1 MSQATHTAFES
12 RTMRKGHLPTVFLFP
27 FLAFFLLLAGCS
39 GEKSKRVEL
48 RALSGADQCAANAD
62 GSFDSPVRI
71 EVRSGGRPAAGV
83 RVEFSSEPGSK
94 LEFSPAAA
102 VSDAGG
108 MVAVRLRAGATG
120 DQFFTVRAVGAS
132 DAKLRLRVV
141 NGVELKGDT
150 GEGLAGK
157 KLSPPLSVRLVREGR
172 GIAGVPV
179 RFTVRDNSVNGR
191 RAGTSTRVEP
201 AECVTDA
208 RGVAETVVT
217 LGKDSGTSRI
227 AVDVDGAEK
236 GFYVRGRD
244 VVIVAVDPWQI
255 AAAVL
260 GGIAFLIFGMKLMS
274 DGLRDAAGDKL
285 KNLLR
290 MFTGNRFSALVAGA
304 VVTAGVQ
311 SSAAV
316 TVMITGFINAGLLTL
331 RQSLGI
337 IFGANIGTTL
347 TAQLISFDIGA
358 VALPAV
364 ALGVLFGFSKRRG
377 LQGVGRAV
385 LGFGILIYGMKL
397 MGDEIGI
404 LRGAP
409 SFRGLFVF
417 FDCAPRG
424 GIVPPLPLLGAL
436 LVGLVCTAILH
447 SSAAFTGVVL
457 ALAAGGMVNFH
468 TAFALLLGSN
478 VGTTVTT
485 LLASVH
491 LNRVAKQAALAHFIF
506 NTFGALLMAALLYVP
521 FYRGG
526 NGVFLELVDLLTPG
540 DAFAAVPQ
548 NIERH
553 IAMAHTLFN
562 VSVALVL
569 LPFTGIFEKLCN
581 RLLPI
586 RDDSARRIRML
597 EPGLL
602 NTPYVALKQCGAA
615 IEVMVRQAWT
625 MIDRSLNGHFL
636 ERDLDEEK
644 IAEIS
649 RMEDEVDEMQRE
661 ITEYLVQ
668 LTRKPLPTELSELI
682 PLLMHATN
690 DAERIADHAENIIT
704 LTRRMVE
711 GGDELSDRAVK
722 SLRKLWRILDD
733 EAEQVIEALGGDKR
747 KPVKS
752 ALKDERKVNKLTA
765 KFENEHIERLRRGE
779 CAAPAGVIYIEM
791 LGELEKI
798 GDRLTNI
805 AERTP
810 RIRQG
815 YVKL

>member
-1 MSQATHTAFES
+1 MHK
-12 RTMRKGHLPTVFLFP
+12 RHLSTVFRL
-27 FLAFFLLLAGCS
+27 LLFFLLLLFSGCS
-39 GEKSKRVEL
+39 GEKAKRVEL

-71 EVRSGGRPAAGV
+71 EVRYGGRPAAGI
-83 RVEFSSEPGSK
+83 RVEFAAEPGSR
-94 LEFSPAAA
+94 LEFTPSAAT
-102 VSDAGG
+102 SDAGG
-108 MVAVRLRAGATG
+108 MVAVKVRAGATG
-120 DQFFTVRAVGAS
+120 DQFFTARAAGAPE
-132 DAKLRLRVV
+132 AKLRLRVV
-141 NGVELKGDT
+141 NGVELKGDA

-157 KLSPPLSVRLVREGR
+157 KLKPPLSVRLVREGR
-172 GIAGVPV
+172 GVSGVPV
-179 RFTVRDNSVNGR
+179 RFTVRPGPAHGH
-191 RAGTSTRVEP
+191 RAAVPAKVEP

-208 RGVAETVVT
+208 RGVAKAAVT
-217 LGKDSGTSRI
+217 LGKDSGSCRI
-227 AVDVDGAEK
+227 AVDVDGGDK
-236 GFYVRGRD
+236 GFSVRGRD
-244 VVIVAVDPWQI
+244 VEIVAVNPWQI

-347 TAQLISFDIGA
+347 TAQLISFDIGGI
-358 VALPAV
+358 ALPAV
-364 ALGVLFGFSKRRG
+364 ALGVLFGFAKRRG
-377 LQGVGRAV
+377 VQGFGRAV

-404 LRGAP
+404 LSGVP
-409 SFRGLFVF
+409 SFRRLFVF
-417 FDCAPRG
+417 FDCAPQG
-424 GIVPPLPLLGAL
+424 GIVPPLPLVGAL

-506 NTFGALLMAALLYVP
+506 NTFGALLMAVLFYIP
-521 FYRGG
+521 PYRGG

-562 VSVALVL
+562 VSVAFVL
-569 LPFTGIFEKLCN
+569 LPFTGLFEMLCN

-615 IEVMVRQAWT
+615 IQNMVRQAWT
-625 MIDRSLNGHFL
+625 MIDHSLNQHFL

-644 IAEIS
+644 IAEIA
-649 RMEDEVDEMQRE
+649 RMEDEVDGMQRE

-668 LTRKPLPTELSELI
+668 LTRKRLSGELSELI

-711 GGDELSDRAVK
+711 GGDELSDNAVG
-722 SLRKLWRILDD
+722 SLRKLWGILDD
-733 EAEQVIEALGGDKR
+733 EARQVIEALDGDRR
-747 KPVKS
+747 KPVKG
-752 ALKDERKVNKLTA
+752 ALKDERKVNKLTE
-765 KFENEHIERLRRGE
+765 KLENEHIERLRRGE

-798 GDRLTNI
+798 GDRLANI

-810 RIRQG
+810 RIQRN